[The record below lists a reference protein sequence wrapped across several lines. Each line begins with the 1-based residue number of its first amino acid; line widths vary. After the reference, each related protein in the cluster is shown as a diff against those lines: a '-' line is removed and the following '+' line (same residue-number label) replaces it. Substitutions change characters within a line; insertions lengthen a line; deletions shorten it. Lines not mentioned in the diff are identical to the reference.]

1 MCLMD
6 FRIIIDCDGY
16 VVPIFFSILDH
27 CMFVVWEEDKFS
39 LWVTGYQ
46 MKISPPAAVLGQV
59 HVTAHSRSLG
69 DGILELEPK
78 ADTE

>member
-1 MCLMD
+1 
-6 FRIIIDCDGY
+6 
-16 VVPIFFSILDH
+16 
-27 CMFVVWEEDKFS
+27 MFVVWEEDKFS
-39 LWVTGYQ
+39 LWVTGFQ